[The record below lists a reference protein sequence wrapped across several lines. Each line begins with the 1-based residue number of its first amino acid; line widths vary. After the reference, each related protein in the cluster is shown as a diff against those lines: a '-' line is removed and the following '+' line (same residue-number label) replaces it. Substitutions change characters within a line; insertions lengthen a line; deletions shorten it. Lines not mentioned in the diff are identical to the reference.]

1 MVCLSG
7 PIMVFG
13 FVVDVVVVVLCA
25 SCEVTAAGACVLV
38 AVVESLCVWLLL
50 LGAAL
55 VVELPLFFFALG
67 VTVDVGV
74 LCAVAID
81 PAQRKT
87 LIQKLDANFRYRFIG
102 HLSRYFFSTAS
113 STPTPTHRV
122 DTTSALPLAP
132 SCGPPHAVIQTKYSS
147 LLRQI

>member
-13 FVVDVVVVVLCA
+13 FVVDVGVVVLWTSCA
-25 SCEVTAAGACVLV
+25 VAAAGVCVLV
-38 AVVESLCVWLLL
+38 AVVEPPCVGLLL
-50 LGAAL
+50 LGAAF

-67 VTVDVGV
+67 VTVDVDV

-81 PAQRKT
+81 PAARKAPT
-87 LIQKLDANFRYRFIG
+87 QKLAANFRYRFIV
-102 HLSRYFFSTAS
+102 HLSKYFFSTAS

-122 DTTSALPLAP
+122 DTTSASPSGR
-132 SCGPPHAVIQTKYSS
+132 SCGPPHAVIQTNYSS

>member
-13 FVVDVVVVVLCA
+13 FVVDVVVVVLCT
-25 SCEVTAAGACVLV
+25 SCAVAAAGVCGLV
-38 AVVESLCVWLLL
+38 AVAEPLCVWLL

-67 VTVDVGV
+67 VTVDVDA

-81 PAQRKT
+81 PAARKALT
-87 LIQKLDANFRYRFIG
+87 QKPAANFRYRFIG
-102 HLSRYFFSTAS
+102 HLSKYFVSTAS
-113 STPTPTHRV
+113 STPTPTQRV
-122 DTTSALPLAP
+122 DTTSASPSAP

>member
-13 FVVDVVVVVLCA
+13 FVVDVVVVVLCT
-25 SCEVTAAGACVLV
+25 SCAVAAAGVCVLV
-38 AVVESLCVWLLL
+38 AVAEPLCVWLLL
-50 LGAAL
+50 GAAF

-67 VTVDVGV
+67 VTVDVDA

-81 PAQRKT
+81 PAARKALT
-87 LIQKLDANFRYRFIG
+87 QKPAANFRYRFIG
-102 HLSRYFFSTAS
+102 HLSKYFVSTAS
-113 STPTPTHRV
+113 STPTPTQRV
-122 DTTSALPLAP
+122 DTTSASPSAP

>member
-13 FVVDVVVVVLCA
+13 FVVDVVVDVLCT
-25 SCEVTAAGACVLV
+25 SCAVAAAGVCVLV
-38 AVVESLCVWLLL
+38 AVAEPLCVWLLL
-50 LGAAL
+50 GAAF

-67 VTVDVGV
+67 VIVDVDV

-81 PAQRKT
+81 PAARKALT
-87 LIQKLDANFRYRFIG
+87 QKPAANFRYRFIG
-102 HLSRYFFSTAS
+102 HLSKYFFSTAS

>member
-1 MVCLSG
+1 MVL
-7 PIMVFG
+7 G
-13 FVVDVVVVVLCA
+13 FVVDGVVVVLCA
-25 SCEVTAAGACVLV
+25 SCAVTPAGVCVLV

-50 LGAAL
+50 LVAAF
-55 VVELPLFFFALG
+55 VVELPLFFFALA

-81 PAQRKT
+81 PAARKALT
-87 LIQKLDANFRYRFIG
+87 QKLAANFRYRFIG
-102 HLSRYFFSTAS
+102 HLSRYFFSTVS
-113 STPTPTHRV
+113 STPTTTHRV
-122 DTTSALPLAP
+122 DTTSASPFAP

>member
-13 FVVDVVVVVLCA
+13 FVVDVVVVVLCT
-25 SCEVTAAGACVLV
+25 SCAVTAAGVCVLV
-38 AVVESLCVWLLL
+38 AVVEPLCVWLLV
-50 LGAAL
+50 AAL
-55 VVELPLFFFALG
+55 VVELPLFFFALA
-67 VTVDVGV
+67 VTVDVDV

-81 PAQRKT
+81 PAARKALT
-87 LIQKLDANFRYRFIG
+87 QKLAANFRYRFIG
-102 HLSRYFFSTAS
+102 HLSKYFFSTAS
-113 STPTPTHRV
+113 STPTPAHRV
-122 DTTSALPLAP
+122 DTTSASPLAR